1 MEKDFCKFLTKI
13 GLIDQDTSL
22 RFIKIYNDVFRQ
34 GNDVNIFE
42 LSFQI
47 LIAFLNNIT
56 NNQKNYICHNLP
68 LKYFEM
74 HERNKKDK
82 LISIVMKNQLR
93 NKINLLKY
101 LYIWKHAKNNN
112 KQKSN
117 NNINIFN
124 KYNSLNR
131 LYKRNKKNTSSNS
144 SYKYLNSN
152 YFSNMKL
159 NDKKYKSIINYD
171 DYSYDTTISKY
182 TTPQLYLSKIIKN
195 IKWDSGVKEP
205 FDSRNIIS
213 YKNINK
219 SASEGKIK
227 TTKRINGFSYN
238 SSSIIDDKTSYDY
251 KEDKEDKEC
260 TYKSNKYNIYSVKK
274 SSSISPNRISNEQ
287 REKELQSR
295 FDKLYYDDKKYK
307 LTKEMKALELDYNS
321 TKDLT
326 FNPNIN
332 KTPNLIKDRKGK
344 FENRIQYYLEE
355 KDKYSYKMKINEE
368 LEQNYSFTPKINS
381 PKISKTSSNISDFS
395 KTFNMKNELLNRNYI
410 PAYIRLYEE
419 SKLRSQ
425 KKIRKEREIDEHI
438 TNMANSLNKNKSVV
452 NYDKINKLYEN
463 KEKSKNYVKVKQKVE
478 SEEGITF
485 KPYIYK
491 NRFAKNIKNNFYE
504 RNSKFLLDKEK
515 FINLHQNLYKPKNKM
530 SQNEKRRIVKNII
543 NRLYSGAN
551 SGNGSHKLGCKKKLV
566 IKKKISDNN
575 NQNFNS
581 ISME

>member
-13 GLIDQDTSL
+13 GLIDEATSS

-82 LISIVMKNQLR
+82 LISILMKNRLR

-112 KQKSN
+112 KQKN
-117 NNINIFN
+117 KNNINIFN

-131 LYKRNKKNTSSNS
+131 LYKRNMKNTSSNS

-182 TTPQLYLSKIIKN
+182 TTPQLYLSKTIKN
-195 IKWDSGVKEP
+195 IKWDSGAKDP
-205 FDSRNIIS
+205 FNNSNIIS

-227 TTKRINGFSYN
+227 NAKRINGFSYN

-260 TYKSNKYNIYSVKK
+260 TYNSYIYNVKK
-274 SSSISPNRISNEQ
+274 NNSISPNRISKEQ
-287 REKELQSR
+287 REKEHQLR

-332 KTPNLIKDRKGK
+332 KTPNLIRDRKGK
-344 FENRIQYYLEE
+344 FENRIHYYLEE
-355 KDKYSYKMKINEE
+355 KDKHSYKMKINEE
-368 LEQNYSFTPKINS
+368 LEHNYSFTPKINS
-381 PKISKTSSNISDFS
+381 PKISKTSSNISAFS
-395 KTFNMKNELLNRNYI
+395 KTFNEKNVLLNRNCI

-425 KKIRKEREIDEHI
+425 KKIEKEREIDENI
-438 TNMANSLNKNKSVV
+438 SKMANSLNKNKSVV
-452 NYDKINKLYEN
+452 NYDKINELYEN
-463 KEKSKNYVKVKQKVE
+463 KEKNQIYVKVKKKVE

-543 NRLYSGAN
+543 NRLYSGEN
-551 SGNGSHKLGCKKKLV
+551 SGNGSHKLGCTKKILM
-566 IKKKISDNN
+566 KKKISDNN

-581 ISME
+581 ISIE

>member
-13 GLIDQDTSL
+13 GLIDEDTSS
-22 RFIKIYNDVFRQ
+22 RFIKIYNDVFRE

-56 NNQKNYICHNLP
+56 NKQKNYICHNLP
-68 LKYFEM
+68 LKYFEI
-74 HERNKKDK
+74 HENNKKNK
-82 LISIVMKNQLR
+82 LISILMKNRLKNR
-93 NKINLLKY
+93 INLLKY
-101 LYIWKHAKNNN
+101 LYIWKNAKNNN
-112 KQKSN
+112 NQKRN
-117 NNINIFN
+117 NNVNIFN

-131 LYKRNKKNTSSNS
+131 LYKRNKKNISSNS

-182 TTPQLYLSKIIKN
+182 TTPQLYLSKTIKN
-195 IKWDSGVKEP
+195 IKWDSAVKEP
-205 FDSRNIIS
+205 FDSNNDFNC
-213 YKNINK
+213 KNINK
-219 SASEGKIK
+219 SASEDKIK
-227 TTKRINGFSYN
+227 TSKRINGFYYN

-251 KEDKEDKEC
+251 KEDKEDKEY
-260 TYKSNKYNIYSVKK
+260 TYKSNKYNLNK
-274 SSSISPNRISNEQ
+274 SCSISPNRISNEQ
-287 REKELQSR
+287 REKERQLR

-332 KTPNLIKDRKGK
+332 KTPNLIKERKGK
-344 FENRIQYYLEE
+344 LENRIQYYLEE
-355 KDKYSYKMKINEE
+355 KDKHSIIMKNKINEE

-381 PKISKTSSNISDFS
+381 PKISKTHSNISDFS
-395 KTFNMKNELLNRNYI
+395 KTFNENNELNRNYI

-438 TNMANSLNKNKSVV
+438 ISMANSLNKNKSVV
-452 NYDKINKLYEN
+452 NYDKINELYEN
-463 KEKSKNYVKVKQKVE
+463 KEKNKIYVKVKNKVE

-504 RNSKFLLDKEK
+504 RNSKFLLDKVK
-515 FINLHQNLYKPKNKM
+515 FINLHQNLNKPKNKM

-543 NRLYSGAN
+543 NRLYNGAN
-551 SGNGSHKLGCKKKLV
+551 SGNGSHNLGYKKKLM
-566 IKKKISDNN
+566 IKKKICDNN

>member
-13 GLIDQDTSL
+13 GLIDEDTSI
-22 RFIKIYNDVFRQ
+22 RFIKIYNDVFRE
-34 GNDVNIFE
+34 GNNVNIFE

-47 LIAFLNNIT
+47 LIAFFNNIT
-56 NNQKNYICHNLP
+56 NNQKNYLCYNLP
-68 LKYFEM
+68 LKYFEI
-74 HERNKKDK
+74 HEKNKKEK
-82 LISIVMKNQLR
+82 LISIIMKNRLKS
-93 NKINLLKY
+93 KINLLKY
-101 LYIWKHAKNNN
+101 LYLWKNAININ
-112 KQKSN
+112 KKQRNSN
-117 NNINIFN
+117 ANIFN

-131 LYKRNKKNTSSNS
+131 LCKRNMKNASSNS

-159 NDKKYKSIINYD
+159 NDKNYKSIINYD
-171 DYSYDTTISKY
+171 DYSYDTTFSKY
-182 TTPQLYLSKIIKN
+182 TTPQLYLSKTIKN

-205 FDSRNIIS
+205 FDSNNEIS

-251 KEDKEDKEC
+251 KEDKDDKES
-260 TYKSNKYNIYSVKK
+260 TYKSNIYSVKK

-287 REKELQSR
+287 REKERQLR

-307 LTKEMKALELDYNS
+307 LTKEMKALVLDYNS

-332 KTPNLIKDRKGK
+332 KTPNLIKSRKGK
-344 FENRIQYYLEE
+344 LENRIQYYLEE
-355 KDKYSYKMKINEE
+355 KDKHSYKMKNKINED
-368 LEQNYSFTPKINS
+368 LEQNYSFTPTINS
-381 PKISKTSSNISDFS
+381 PKISKTSSNVSDFS
-395 KTFNMKNELLNRNYI
+395 KTFNIRNELLNRNYI

-425 KKIRKEREIDEHI
+425 KKIKKEREMEEHI
-438 TNMANSLNKNKSVV
+438 TNLANSLNKNKSVV
-452 NYDKINKLYEN
+452 DYNKINELYEN
-463 KEKSKNYVKVKQKVE
+463 KEKNKIYVKVKNKVE

-515 FINLHQNLYKPKNKM
+515 FISLNQNLYKPKNKM
-530 SQNEKRRIVKNII
+530 SQNEKRRIVKSII
-543 NRLYSGAN
+543 NRLYSGTN
-551 SGNGSHKLGCKKKLV
+551 SGKGSHNLGCKKKL
-566 IKKKISDNN
+566 IMKKKICDNN
-575 NQNFNS
+575 NKNFNS

>member
-13 GLIDQDTSL
+13 GLIDEATSS

-82 LISIVMKNQLR
+82 LISILMKNRLR

-112 KQKSN
+112 KQKN
-117 NNINIFN
+117 KNNINIFN

-131 LYKRNKKNTSSNS
+131 LYKRNMKNTSSNS

-171 DYSYDTTISKY
+171 DYSYENDKKYKSIINYDDYSYDTTISKY
-182 TTPQLYLSKIIKN
+182 TTPQLYLSKTIKN
-195 IKWDSGVKEP
+195 IKWDSGAKDP
-205 FDSRNIIS
+205 FNNSNIIS

-227 TTKRINGFSYN
+227 NAKRINGFSYN

-260 TYKSNKYNIYSVKK
+260 TYNSYIYNI
-274 SSSISPNRISNEQ
+274 I
-287 REKELQSR
+287 
-295 FDKLYYDDKKYK
+295 
-307 LTKEMKALELDYNS
+307 
-321 TKDLT
+321 
-326 FNPNIN
+326 
-332 KTPNLIKDRKGK
+332 
-344 FENRIQYYLEE
+344 
-355 KDKYSYKMKINEE
+355 
-368 LEQNYSFTPKINS
+368 
-381 PKISKTSSNISDFS
+381 
-395 KTFNMKNELLNRNYI
+395 
-410 PAYIRLYEE
+410 
-419 SKLRSQ
+419 
-425 KKIRKEREIDEHI
+425 
-438 TNMANSLNKNKSVV
+438 
-452 NYDKINKLYEN
+452 
-463 KEKSKNYVKVKQKVE
+463 
-478 SEEGITF
+478 
-485 KPYIYK
+485 
-491 NRFAKNIKNNFYE
+491 
-504 RNSKFLLDKEK
+504 
-515 FINLHQNLYKPKNKM
+515 
-530 SQNEKRRIVKNII
+530 
-543 NRLYSGAN
+543 
-551 SGNGSHKLGCKKKLV
+551 
-566 IKKKISDNN
+566 
-575 NQNFNS
+575 
-581 ISME
+581 

>member
-13 GLIDQDTSL
+13 GLIDEDTSR
-22 RFIKIYNDVFRQ
+22 RFIKIYNDVFLQ

-68 LKYFEM
+68 LKYFEI
-74 HERNKKDK
+74 HEKNKREK
-82 LISIVMKNQLR
+82 LISIIMKNRLR
-93 NKINLLKY
+93 NKIYLLKY
-101 LYIWKHAKNNN
+101 LYIWKDAKNNR
-112 KQKSN
+112 KQNRNSN
-117 NNINIFN
+117 ANIFK

-131 LYKRNKKNTSSNS
+131 LFKRNLKNTSSNS

-182 TTPQLYLSKIIKN
+182 TTPQLYLSKTIKN

-205 FDSRNIIS
+205 FDSNNEIS

-219 SASEGKIK
+219 SASEDKIK
-227 TTKRINGFSYN
+227 TTKRINGFPYN

-251 KEDKEDKEC
+251 NEDKEDKDYK
-260 TYKSNKYNIYSVKK
+260 YKSNIYSVKK
-274 SSSISPNRISNEQ
+274 SSSISPNRVSNGQ
-287 REKELQSR
+287 REKHHQLR

-326 FNPNIN
+326 FNPSIN

-355 KDKYSYKMKINEE
+355 KDKHSYKMKNKINEE

-381 PKISKTSSNISDFS
+381 PKISKTSSNVSDFS
-395 KTFNMKNELLNRNYI
+395 KTFNEKNEFLNRNYI
-410 PAYIRLYEE
+410 PAFIRLYEE
-419 SKLRSQ
+419 SKIRSQ
-425 KKIRKEREIDEHI
+425 KKIKKEREMDEHI

-452 NYDKINKLYEN
+452 NYDKMNELYEN
-463 KEKSKNYVKVKQKVE
+463 KEKSKIYAKVKNKVE

-551 SGNGSHKLGCKKKLV
+551 SGNGSRNLGCKKKLV
-566 IKKKISDNN
+566 VKKKICDNN
-575 NQNFNS
+575 
-581 ISME
+581 